1 MDKTYTAAMMSFTE
15 IVTLQKR
22 ACCAPE
28 SPKGQRQMA
37 ASELKKAQSANIFVV
52 DPTLGV
58 RPSDRILAT
67 VCNQWLTQICEK
79 LRDFCRNLPVLRQV
93 LLQLNKMPSSALAG
107 TNELCWPD
115 SRGILPGAFFLC
127 TRQGSLN

>member
-22 ACCAPE
+22 ACCASE

-37 ASELKKAQSANIFVV
+37 ASELKKAQSANVFVA

-58 RPSDRILAT
+58 RPSAGILAT

-93 LLQLNKMPSSALAG
+93 LIQLNRMPSSALAG
-107 TNELCWPD
+107 TIELCWPG
-115 SRGILPGAFFLC
+115 SRGILPDVFFLSA
-127 TRQGSLN
+127 RQGPLN